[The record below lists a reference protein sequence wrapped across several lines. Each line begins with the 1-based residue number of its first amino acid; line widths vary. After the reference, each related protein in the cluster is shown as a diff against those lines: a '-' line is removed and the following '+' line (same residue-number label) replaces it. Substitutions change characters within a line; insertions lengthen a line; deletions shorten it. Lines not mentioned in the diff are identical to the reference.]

1 MGKVILE
8 IDDKDGSVVY
18 QDSEYTDL
26 KILNG
31 LLVTLPAYVALF
43 AIIFFLLYI
52 MARRYRRKRNL
63 VFIRGDRQIK
73 RF

>member
-1 MGKVILE
+1 M
-8 IDDKDGSVVY
+8 VY
-18 QDSEYTDL
+18 QDSEYTDF

-63 VFIRGDRQIK
+63 VLFRVDRQIK